1 MSVTGTL
8 AARDLFERRVFDRY
22 KINNLIIGRRFD
34 FMINEFQVVF
44 HNIDQTQALIEAVRK
59 RLHKLTRFCDQ
70 ILDGRVVLDS
80 PHNNHHKGK
89 VYSVGIEIHSPAG
102 KIRVHQGQHD
112 NHTHEDLY
120 VTIRDA
126 FNVAERQL
134 KAASKKHRIIT
145 PNRGRLYVKAA

>member
-1 MSVTGTL
+1 
-8 AARDLFERRVFDRY
+8 
-22 KINNLIIGRRFD
+22 
-34 FMINEFQVVF
+34 MINEFQVVF
-44 HNIDQTQALIEAVRK
+44 HNIDQTQALTEAVRK
-59 RLHKLTRFCDQ
+59 RLRKLTRFCDQ

-89 VYSVGIEIHSPAG
+89 VYSVGIEIHSPEG
-102 KIRVHQGQHD
+102 KIRVHHGQHD

-134 KAASKKHRIIT
+134 KAASKKHRIIA